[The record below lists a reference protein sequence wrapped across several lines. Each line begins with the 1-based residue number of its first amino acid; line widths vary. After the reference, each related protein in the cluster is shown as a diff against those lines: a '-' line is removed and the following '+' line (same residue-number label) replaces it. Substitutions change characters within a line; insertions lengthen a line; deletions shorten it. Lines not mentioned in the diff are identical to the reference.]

1 MAIEH
6 QYTVLCDY
14 LMNHDGRL
22 AMVGTF
28 TNVSLASIPSKLPR
42 LCIAVCFAGD
52 EGDAFRV
59 SLHDPDDEEL
69 LELGNA
75 VIPALEDDERIRL
88 AQVTS
93 SLIGFDFHKEGVY
106 QVVLWDGD
114 GNAVHRSR
122 FSAFLEQGEENGDS
136 TDES

>member
-75 VIPALEDDERIRL
+75 VIPALEDDER
-88 AQVTS
+88 
-93 SLIGFDFHKEGVY
+93 
-106 QVVLWDGD
+106 GD